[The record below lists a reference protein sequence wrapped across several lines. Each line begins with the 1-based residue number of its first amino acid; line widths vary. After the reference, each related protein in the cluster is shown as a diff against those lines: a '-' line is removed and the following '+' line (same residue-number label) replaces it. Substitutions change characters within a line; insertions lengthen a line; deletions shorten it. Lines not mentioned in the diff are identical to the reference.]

1 LPHDLKD
8 FFQAWLPH
16 LIGDSRQTKC
26 IAQDTGVGTAVHGN
40 GIDRQRMPQ
49 DRLHARRKGARMDA
63 TLGVK
68 QGPINVEEI
77 GVALIPAKS
86 FLDGYQAL
94 GRRWDKPA
102 GYFLH

>member
-1 LPHDLKD
+1 
-8 FFQAWLPH
+8 
-16 LIGDSRQTKC
+16 
-26 IAQDTGVGTAVHGN
+26 
-40 GIDRQRMPQ
+40 
-49 DRLHARRKGARMDA
+49 MDA

-94 GRRWDKPA
+94 SRRWDKPA

>member
-1 LPHDLKD
+1 
-8 FFQAWLPH
+8 
-16 LIGDSRQTKC
+16 
-26 IAQDTGVGTAVHGN
+26 
-40 GIDRQRMPQ
+40 
-49 DRLHARRKGARMDA
+49 MDA

-86 FLDGYQAL
+86 VTDGYLAL